1 MATGQIS
8 REAIESLPRNQRRA
22 QPSTTVD
29 TFVEPQAALN
39 QPTKSARVV
48 SGLMAFSGQALESS
62 VRSEKAKIDLDKVTQ
77 QQRALQGLDPTDDAT
92 NAGIRA
98 YQVVNMRDQVLETNA
113 ELAKTVQE
121 NPGMTDDEYA
131 VATRAAYS
139 SLISQYQPDAQ
150 LSKALSNRL
159 QESQVQLHQIRT
171 AAQKGHQAWLRA
183 DALGSSLEEYRE
195 AAGSIEELSQA
206 IGEDGSL
213 SAEADALGV
222 TPEEFRNT
230 LVNAAK
236 RDAEVGDGRILSA
249 IEGQEW
255 ASRDPRVAQAR
266 EIYKRKEAYKNA
278 VKIGSIRGDIEMA
291 WKKRQASWEQT
302 EAALDNLNERYPG
315 SVPAAAV
322 ASLKQQQA
330 SIAAK
335 EDKST
340 QVQIDII
347 RSLDGESTPV
357 GLRVDLTNEEVSDG
371 VVGVSQTIDELTAQ
385 LVETDE
391 LDPTEAYGYAVDRK
405 LEISRT
411 GLKIPEF
418 ERIFSSLSSLDPA
431 DFQNEDGV
439 PDWANKA
446 LSILPKLN
454 ESDIALYGTNSKT
467 RAFINNYNAMRE
479 TEEADPRAW
488 RRAWAAT
495 HGDTNLTPEQQATG
509 RSDAREE
516 ADNALD
522 RNLLEVGTAWFTDS
536 EAVPDHIRNWVSTE
550 AAREASVLMGSGAT
564 DPKSVGDA
572 AAEIALGNFTILAS
586 GSAINRSRS
595 RILAGAVD
603 AEGQYL
609 IRPDELDQAFKWFV
623 GSNLEQMDVNSAL
636 DDLSMKDIKFT
647 ARHGGLIMPVDK
659 LGSPLLNRAVTMREL
674 GTGYREAVDTK
685 RVQEALGA
693 FELRDK
699 INKSR
704 KTGRAQYHGV
714 PGR

>member
-39 QPTKSARVV
+39 QPTKAARVV
-48 SGLMAFSGQALESS
+48 SGLMGFSGQAIDSS

-92 NAGIRA
+92 NAGIRS
-98 YQVVNMRDQVLETNA
+98 YQVINMRDQVLETNS
-113 ELAKTVQE
+113 ELANTVRE

-139 SLISQYQPDAQ
+139 GLISQYQPDAQ

-183 DALGSSLEEYRE
+183 DALGSSIEEYRE

-213 SAEADALGV
+213 STEADALGV
-222 TPEEFRNT
+222 TPEEFRNAI
-230 LVNAAK
+230 VNAAK

-255 ASRDPRVAQAR
+255 ASSDQRVAQAR
-266 EIYKRKEAYKNA
+266 EIYKRKEAQKNA
-278 VKIGSIRGDIEMA
+278 VKIGSIRGNIEML
-291 WKKRQASWEQT
+291 WKTRQASWEQT

-315 SVPAAAV
+315 SVSAAMV
-322 ASLKQQQA
+322 SSLKQQQA
-330 SIAAK
+330 SIAAREEK
-335 EDKST
+335 NT
-340 QVQIDII
+340 QVQLDII
-347 RSLDGESTPV
+347 RSVTDGDSMPV
-357 GLRVDLTNEEVSDG
+357 GLRLDLTNEEVSDG
-371 VVGVSQTIDELTAQ
+371 VAGVSQSIDESTAQ
-385 LVETDE
+385 LVEIGE

-411 GLKIPEF
+411 GVKVPEF
-418 ERIFSSLSSLDPA
+418 KRIFSSLSSLDPA
-431 DFQNEDGV
+431 DYQNEDGV
-439 PDWANKA
+439 PDWANQA
-446 LSILPKLN
+446 LKILPKLN
-454 ESDIALYGTNSKT
+454 ESDIALYGASSKT
-467 RAFINNYNAMRE
+467 RAFINNYNAMRD
-479 TEEADPRAW
+479 TEEPDPRAW

-495 HGDTNLTPEQQATG
+495 HGETNLTSEQQATG
-509 RSDAREE
+509 RSDARVA
-516 ADNALD
+516 ADEALD
-522 RNLLEVGTAWFTDS
+522 RGLLEWGTAWFTGS

-564 DPKSVGDA
+564 DPDSVGAA
-572 AAEIALGNFTILAS
+572 AAERTLGDFTRLKS

-595 RILAGAVD
+595 RILAEATD
-603 AEGQYL
+603 AEGQFL
-609 IRPDELDQAFKWFV
+609 IRPDELDQAFEWFV
-623 GSNLEQMDVNSAL
+623 GSNLEQMDENSAL
-636 DDLSMKDIKFT
+636 DDLSMQDIKFT

-685 RVQEALGA
+685 RVQEALGT
-693 FELRDK
+693 FELRNK

-704 KTGRAQYHGV
+704 KTGRAQF
-714 PGR
+714 

>member
-39 QPTKSARVV
+39 QPTKAARVV
-48 SGLMAFSGQALESS
+48 SGLMGFSGQAIDSS

-92 NAGIRA
+92 NAGIRS
-98 YQVVNMRDQVLETNA
+98 YQVINMRDQVLETNS
-113 ELAKTVQE
+113 ELANTVRE

-139 SLISQYQPDAQ
+139 GLISQYQPDAQ

-183 DALGSSLEEYRE
+183 DALGSSIEEYRE
-195 AAGSIEELSQA
+195 AAGSIEELSQT

-222 TPEEFRNT
+222 TPEEFRNAI
-230 LVNAAK
+230 VNAAK

-255 ASRDPRVAQAR
+255 ASSDQRVAQAR
-266 EIYKRKEAYKNA
+266 EIYKRKEAQKNA
-278 VKIGSIRGDIEMA
+278 VKIGSIRGNIEML
-291 WKKRQASWEQT
+291 WKTRQASWEQT

-315 SVPAAAV
+315 SVSAAMV
-322 ASLKQQQA
+322 SSLKQQQA
-330 SIAAK
+330 SIAAREEK
-335 EDKST
+335 NT
-340 QVQIDII
+340 QVQLDII
-347 RSLDGESTPV
+347 RSVTDGDSMPV
-357 GLRVDLTNEEVSDG
+357 GLRLDLTNEEVSDG
-371 VVGVSQTIDELTAQ
+371 VAGVSQSIDESTAQ
-385 LVETDE
+385 LVEIGE

-411 GLKIPEF
+411 GVKVPEF
-418 ERIFSSLSSLDPA
+418 KRIFSSLSSLDPA
-431 DFQNEDGV
+431 DYQNEDGV
-439 PDWANKA
+439 PDWANQA
-446 LSILPKLN
+446 LKILPKLN
-454 ESDIALYGTNSKT
+454 ESDIALYGASSKT
-467 RAFINNYNAMRE
+467 RAFINNYNAMRD
-479 TEEADPRAW
+479 TEEPDPRAW

-495 HGDTNLTPEQQATG
+495 HGETNLTSEQQATG
-509 RSDAREE
+509 RSDARVA
-516 ADNALD
+516 ADEALD
-522 RNLLEVGTAWFTDS
+522 RGLLEWGTAWFTGS

-564 DPKSVGDA
+564 DPDSVGAA
-572 AAEIALGNFTILAS
+572 AAERTLGDFTRLKS

-595 RILAGAVD
+595 RILAEATD
-603 AEGQYL
+603 AEGQFL
-609 IRPDELDQAFKWFV
+609 IRPDELDQAFEWFV
-623 GSNLEQMDVNSAL
+623 GSNLEQMDENSAL
-636 DDLSMKDIKFT
+636 DDLSMQDIKFT

-685 RVQEALGA
+685 RVQEALGT
-693 FELRDK
+693 FELRNK

-704 KTGRAQYHGV
+704 KTGRAQF
-714 PGR
+714 

>member
-39 QPTKSARVV
+39 QPTKAARVV
-48 SGLMAFSGQALESS
+48 SGLMGFSGQAIDSS

-92 NAGIRA
+92 NAGIRS
-98 YQVVNMRDQVLETNA
+98 YQVINMRDQVLETNS
-113 ELAKTVQE
+113 ELANTVRE

-139 SLISQYQPDAQ
+139 GLISQYQPDAQ

-183 DALGSSLEEYRE
+183 DALGSSIEEYRE

-213 SAEADALGV
+213 STEADALGV
-222 TPEEFRNT
+222 TPEEFRNAI
-230 LVNAAK
+230 VNAAK
-236 RDAEVGDGRILSA
+236 KDAEVGDGRILSA

-255 ASRDPRVAQAR
+255 ASSDQRVAQAR
-266 EIYKRKEAYKNA
+266 EIYKRKEAQKNA
-278 VKIGSIRGDIEMA
+278 VKIGSIRGNIEML
-291 WKKRQASWEQT
+291 WKTRQASWEQT

-315 SVPAAAV
+315 SVSAAMV
-322 ASLKQQQA
+322 SSLKQQQA
-330 SIAAK
+330 SIAAREEK
-335 EDKST
+335 NT
-340 QVQIDII
+340 QVQLDII
-347 RSLDGESTPV
+347 RSVTDGDSMPV
-357 GLRVDLTNEEVSDG
+357 GLRLDLTNEEVSDG
-371 VVGVSQTIDELTAQ
+371 VAGVSQSIDESTAQ
-385 LVETDE
+385 LVEIGE

-411 GLKIPEF
+411 GVKVPEF
-418 ERIFSSLSSLDPA
+418 KRIFSSLSSLDPA
-431 DFQNEDGV
+431 DYQNEDGV
-439 PDWANKA
+439 PDWANQA
-446 LSILPKLN
+446 LKILPKLN
-454 ESDIALYGTNSKT
+454 ESDIALYGASSKT
-467 RAFINNYNAMRE
+467 RAFINNYNAMRD
-479 TEEADPRAW
+479 TEEPDPRAW

-495 HGDTNLTPEQQATG
+495 HGETNLTSEQQATG
-509 RSDAREE
+509 RSDARVA
-516 ADNALD
+516 ADEALD
-522 RNLLEVGTAWFTDS
+522 RGLLEWGTAWFTGS

-564 DPKSVGDA
+564 DPDSVGAA
-572 AAEIALGNFTILAS
+572 AAERTLGDFTRLKS

-595 RILAGAVD
+595 RILAEATD
-603 AEGQYL
+603 AEGQFL
-609 IRPDELDQAFKWFV
+609 IRPDELDQAFEWFV
-623 GSNLEQMDVNSAL
+623 GSNLEQMDENSAL
-636 DDLSMKDIKFT
+636 DDLSMQDIKFT

-685 RVQEALGA
+685 RVQEALGT
-693 FELRDK
+693 FELRNK

-704 KTGRAQYHGV
+704 KTGRAQF
-714 PGR
+714 